1 MAMAAAGNPVRFVTL
16 TINPSVGTSPA
27 ERLGMLSHAWR
38 TLVKRARRRWPKQ
51 TLDYL
56 AIVEATQLGEPHL
69 HILVRGPYMP
79 QKWISSVM
87 RELVNSPIVDI
98 RKIKSLR
105 HVVAYVAKYITKA
118 PAQFGDAKRYW
129 CTQTWEGS
137 KKKKDDPA
145 TKEPHFWTVEGASL
159 LELVARWSFEGWAC
173 RADSKGGIYA
183 VPGRDIGGYRT
194 MSP

>member
-16 TINPSVGTSPA
+16 TINPAIGLSPA
-27 ERLGMLSHAWR
+27 DRLGMLSHAWR
-38 TLVKRARRRWPKQ
+38 TLVKRARRRWPNA

-56 AIVEATQLGEPHL
+56 AIVEATKLGEPHL

-98 RKIKSLR
+98 RKIRSVR
-105 HVVAYVAKYITKA
+105 HVVSYVAKYITKA

-129 CTQTWEGS
+129 CTQTWEGPRTRREES
-137 KKKKDDPA
+137 PE
-145 TKEPHFWTVEGASL
+145 TPSGSWTVESMSL
-159 LELVARWSFEGWAC
+159 LELVHKWTYEGWAV
-173 RADSKGGIYA
+173 RADSKNGIYA
-183 VPGRDIGGYRT
+183 IPGRDLGGGYY
-194 MSP
+194 MDG